1 MIQERLQEFNKN
13 VFILNEKISEYV
25 NKDKGLRY
33 CLNTSQLLCRVD
45 KLELDTKELEVAKF
59 KQQIESKDYKIV
71 DIIKLVPKNEV
82 TKIDAD
88 KFTITEKKTK
98 GVILYNVS
106 NQLGIHNTYENV
118 DEAFDI
124 CEEFNKEVLSVLC
137 K

>member
-1 MIQERLQEFNKN
+1 MIEERLEDFNKN
-13 VFILNEKISEYV
+13 VFIKNEKISEYV
-25 NKDKGLRY
+25 NRDKGLRY
-33 CLNTSQLLCRVD
+33 CLNTTQLLCRVD

-59 KQQIESKDYKIV
+59 KQQIENKDYNVV

-98 GVILYNVS
+98 GAIIYNVS
-106 NQLGIHNTYENV
+106 NQLGIHNSYESLN
-118 DEAFDI
+118 EAFEV
-124 CEEFNKEVLSVLC
+124 CEKFNEELFSVLC